1 MHRFTRQH
9 QWKILVW
16 IILGLFIFP
25 LTPPISHHFSSDTE
39 ILVLA
44 NTSQVLSIQDHTP
57 AKKTIYTRFDK
68 LQWPYDVYTQY
79 EITVFVIFIIY
90 LVKKIWLRLKTILLS
105 FLKFTSGYT
114 GLILPISYKALFW
127 K

>member
-44 NTSQVLSIQDHTP
+44 NTTQVLSIQEHFPT
-57 AKKTIYTRFDK
+57 KTIYTRFDK

-79 EITVFVIFIIY
+79 EITI
-90 LVKKIWLRLKTILLS
+90 LS
-105 FLKFTSGYT
+105 FL
-114 GLILPISYKALFW
+114 LFI
-127 K
+127 